1 MLGLELPK
9 AAIAPDL
16 FEVWEENWQVLEIF
30 LRVQTQWRVGMNGP
44 IGLDYSAVAWV
55 LKLAVPEDQHLTLL
69 DDLQT
74 MERAVLSLIAKEQ
87 G

>member
-1 MLGLELPK
+1 MGLELPE
-9 AAIAPDL
+9 AISDPDL
-16 FEVWEENWQVLEIF
+16 FQVWEENWQVLEIF
-30 LRVQTQWRVGMNGP
+30 LKVQTQWRVGMGGL

-55 LKLAVPEDQHLTLL
+55 LKLVASEDQHLTLL
-69 DDLQT
+69 DDLQI

>member
-1 MLGLELPK
+1 MGLELPE
-9 AAIAPDL
+9 ATSEPDL
-16 FEVWEENWQVLEIF
+16 FEVWEENWQALGIF
-30 LRVQTQWRVGMNGP
+30 LKVQTQWRVGMAGL

-69 DDLQT
+69 DDLQI

>member
-1 MLGLELPK
+1 MGLELPE
-9 AAIAPDL
+9 AASDPDL
-16 FEVWEENWQVLEIF
+16 FEVWEENWQALGIF
-30 LRVQTQWRVGMNGP
+30 LKVQTQWRVGMAGL

-69 DDLQT
+69 DDLQI